1 MNVIEAAQTLAV
13 LSDSELREYELIAA
27 AAVTLLGVWLCWL
40 APHHRMSVE
49 ENAKDG
55 HLTDE
60 EARRKIKRISWA
72 GPVVTFIGLV
82 AVGGILLR

>member
-1 MNVIEAAQTLAV
+1 MNLSLAWQLFAS
-13 LSDSELREYELIAA
+13 LSDSEVKESLLIVSAG
-27 AAVTLLGVWLCWL
+27 VTLLGVWLCWL

-55 HLTDE
+55 RLTDE
-60 EARRKIKRISWA
+60 QARRKINRIAWA
-72 GPVVTFIGLV
+72 GPLVTFIGLA

>member
-1 MNVIEAAQTLAV
+1 MMPSSGVWWILAMTD
-13 LSDSELREYELIAA
+13 SDFREFLLIAA

-55 HLTDE
+55 RLTDE
-60 EARRKIKRISWA
+60 QARVKIKRIA
-72 GPVVTFIGLV
+72 VVGPLVTFFGLV
-82 AVGGILLR
+82 AVGAILLR